1 MSDILNPSA
10 VIGEAV
16 AGQAAQL
23 RKKINAL
30 IKGMNAN
37 TFDLVEGLH
46 EMKSKKH
53 YGTLG
58 FGSFGEYAKSL
69 DIKVT
74 KAYYLA
80 KIGEVM
86 SACGISRTEY
96 EPIGIAKLRVIT
108 KLEPLDKDGKLA
120 TCTIEGEAWT
130 VVEAIQAIAADAAV
144 TDIEQ
149 IEEQVKRI
157 QGKTGD
163 DAEEWLNFKVKRI
176 VKDAVIKP
184 ALEKCKLVIGTVA
197 EDEDGMAIEPSD
209 SAALEGLAAYY
220 LSDATVAPN

>member
-1 MSDILNPSA
+1 MSDIA
-10 VIGEAV
+10 IVGETE
-16 AGQAAQL
+16 AGNSVRVKRQ
-23 RKKINAL
+23 INAL
-30 IKGMNAN
+30 IHGLNAN
-37 TFDLVEGLH
+37 TFDLSDLLYEV
-46 EMKSKKH
+46 KSKGYHKT
-53 YGTLG
+53 YGYN
-58 FGSFGEYAKSL
+58 SFGEYAKSL

-74 KAYYLA
+74 KAYYLLRIA
-80 KIGEVM
+80 QVM
-86 SACGISRTEY
+86 SACGIPRTEY

-120 TCTIEGEAWT
+120 TCTIEGETWT
-130 VVEAIQAIAADAAV
+130 VVEAIQAIAADAAA

-220 LSDATVAPN
+220 LSDATISQKS

>member
-1 MSDILNPSA
+1 
-10 VIGEAV
+10 
-16 AGQAAQL
+16 
-23 RKKINAL
+23 
-30 IKGMNAN
+30 
-37 TFDLVEGLH
+37 
-46 EMKSKKH
+46 
-53 YGTLG
+53 
-58 FGSFGEYAKSL
+58 
-69 DIKVT
+69 
-74 KAYYLA
+74 
-80 KIGEVM
+80 M
-86 SACGISRTEY
+86 SACGIPRTEY

-130 VVEAIQAIAADAAV
+130 VVEAIQAIAADAV
-144 TDIEQ
+144 TTDIEQ

-157 QGKTGD
+157 QGKTG
-163 DAEEWLNFKVKRI
+163 KRI

>member
-1 MSDILNPSA
+1 VSDPIVN
-10 VIGEAV
+10 VGEAV

-46 EMKSKKH
+46 EMKNKKH

-58 FGSFGEYAKSL
+58 FGSFAEYGKSIDL
-69 DIKVT
+69 KLTKV
-74 KAYYLA
+74 YYLA

-130 VVEAIQAIAADAAV
+130 VVEAIQAIAADAV
-144 TDIEQ
+144 TTDIEQ

-220 LSDATVAPN
+220 LSDATIGGKQ

>member
-1 MSDILNPSA
+1 MSDPIVN
-10 VIGEAV
+10 VGEAV

-46 EMKSKKH
+46 EMKNKKH

-58 FGSFGEYAKSL
+58 FGSFAEYGKSIDL
-69 DIKVT
+69 KLTKV
-74 KAYYLA
+74 YYLA

-86 SACGISRTEY
+86 SACGIPRTEY

-130 VVEAIQAIAADAAV
+130 VVEAIQAIATDAAV
-144 TDIEQ
+144 TDI
-149 IEEQVKRI
+149 R
-157 QGKTGD
+157 
-163 DAEEWLNFKVKRI
+163 RH
-176 VKDAVIKP
+176 
-184 ALEKCKLVIGTVA
+184 
-197 EDEDGMAIEPSD
+197 
-209 SAALEGLAAYY
+209 
-220 LSDATVAPN
+220 